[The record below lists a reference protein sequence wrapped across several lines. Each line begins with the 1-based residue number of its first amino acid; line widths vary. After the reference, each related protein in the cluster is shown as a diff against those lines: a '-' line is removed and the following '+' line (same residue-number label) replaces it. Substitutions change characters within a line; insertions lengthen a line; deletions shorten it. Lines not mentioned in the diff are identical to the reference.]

1 MDGLAIRGSGE
12 PVIKLRP
19 AVEGGLRIV
28 CLGAHPD
35 DIEIGAGGTI
45 LRLVGEG
52 SVRSVRWVVLSGTED
67 RATEARRAADRFLEG
82 VEERAVTVEGF
93 RDGHFPDAWGQIKET
108 LEGVAQAGPA
118 DLVLTPRRDDW
129 HQDHRLIG
137 QLVWTVFRDQLIL
150 EYEIPKWD
158 GDLATPNLYV
168 DLPGWAVERKSR
180 LLVESFP
187 SQAGR
192 SWFAPETF
200 EALARLRGV
209 EARASEGFAEGFHA
223 RKVAI

>member
-1 MDGLAIRGSGE
+1 M
-12 PVIKLRP
+12 IKLLP
-19 AVEGGLRIV
+19 EIDGGLRLV

-45 LRLVGEG
+45 LRLIAEG
-52 SVRSVRWVVLSGTED
+52 RIRSVRWVVLSGTDE
-67 RATEARRAADRFLEG
+67 RAMEARRSADAFLDG
-82 VEERAVTVEGF
+82 VDDRAVSVERY
-93 RDGHFPDAWGQIKET
+93 RDGRFPEAWGDIKET
-108 LEGVAQAGPA
+108 LEAVAGAGPA
-118 DLVLTPRRDDW
+118 DVVLAPRRDDW

-137 QLVWTVFRDQLIL
+137 ELVWTVFRDQLIL

-158 GDLATPNLYV
+158 GDLTTPNLYV
-168 DLPGWAVERKSR
+168 DVPRWAVERKAQ

-192 SWFAPETF
+192 AWFAAETF

-209 EARASEGFAEGFHA
+209 ESRASDGFAEGFHA
-223 RKVAI
+223 RKIVV